1 MPKRF
6 SETDKREWLELYE
19 TGKSEKWIARER
31 ARCDPRTVKRG
42 IDEARHRRDANMARL
57 ELVKNAF
64 SKHQDDLLG
73 ELKNILSSLTMP
85 PVDIAVLSWHHDGDS
100 IFTVDDKT
108 EEMNQKESTITVTK
122 KVNIGHIT
130 KRDLLK
136 EHLKNDRLWKKLA
149 QRETDYNDNT
159 QARIALQHKIVNII
173 EKQTGYKFDDGKK
186 LSANFICSY
195 TTGDLFFKSILQKAF
210 GIRPTITLEEDI
222 YADVSRGEV
231 QYQRSI
237 LAQVAENQEGC
248 KENLLIAL
256 RKLQRSKEIN
266 RVVETQK
273 ALAESNETAKQVV
286 ELLLLL
292 NFVPGQCQVCRLLG
306 I

>member
-1 MPKRF
+1 
-6 SETDKREWLELYE
+6 
-19 TGKSEKWIARER
+19 
-31 ARCDPRTVKRG
+31 
-42 IDEARHRRDANMARL
+42 
-57 ELVKNAF
+57 
-64 SKHQDDLLG
+64 
-73 ELKNILSSLTMP
+73 
-85 PVDIAVLSWHHDGDS
+85 
-100 IFTVDDKT
+100 
-108 EEMNQKESTITVTK
+108 MNQKESTITATK
-122 KVNIGHIT
+122 KVNKGHIT
-130 KRDLLK
+130 KRDLLN
-136 EHLKNDRLWKKLA
+136 EHLKNDRRWKKLA
-149 QRETDYNDNT
+149 QRETDYNDNI

-210 GIRPTITLEEDI
+210 GIHPTITLEEDL

-231 QYQRSI
+231 RYQGSI
-237 LAQVAENQEGC
+237 LAEVAGNEERC
-248 KENLLIAL
+248 KKNLLIVL
-256 RKLQRSKEIN
+256 RKLQRSKEVN